1 MVERPIFVDDERV
14 LDAVARVAD
23 AAGKLLDDICPG
35 LAGAEGESFRRQ
47 LAEHLQAMLAGKAG
61 ATVPDPALPQRL
73 VGADAFGD
81 PYDLRTLPLPR
92 PGMGYAVQRLDSDQ
106 ILDRASGRFL
116 SIRDP
121 QLSGLFLDFRDAY
134 AAARAAVLAGRIDP
148 REEPLAIVP
157 AYHDE
162 VMKRHVLIYGVLT
175 AQP

>member
-14 LDAVARVAD
+14 LEAVARVAD

-35 LAGAEGESFRRQ
+35 LAGADGASFRRQ
-47 LAEHLQAMLAGKAG
+47 LTEHLQAMLAGKAG

-73 VGADAFGD
+73 FGADAFGD
-81 PYDLRTLPLPR
+81 PYDVRSLPRSR
-92 PGMGYAVQRLDSDQ
+92 PGMGYAVQLLDSDQ

-121 QLSGLFLDFRDAY
+121 QLSGLFLSFHDAY
-134 AAARAAVLAGRIDP
+134 AAARATVLAGKIDP

-157 AYHDE
+157 AYHDAT
-162 VMKRHVLIYGVLT
+162 MQRHVLIYGVLT